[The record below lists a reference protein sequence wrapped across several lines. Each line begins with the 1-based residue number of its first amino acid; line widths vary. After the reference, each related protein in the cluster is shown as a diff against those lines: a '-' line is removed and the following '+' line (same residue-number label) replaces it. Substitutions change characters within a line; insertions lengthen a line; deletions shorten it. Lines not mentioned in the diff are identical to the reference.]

1 MHLFALNRGVL
12 LTPFHNMVLMC
23 PETTDE
29 QVDRAVEVFASAIAE
44 ATV

>member
-1 MHLFALNRGVL
+1 
-12 LTPFHNMVLMC
+12 VLMC

-44 ATV
+44 VIV